1 MTIRNGQAYRDALRD
16 GRAVHI
22 DGERVTDVTA
32 HPAFRNAVA
41 SYAAMYDFQADPA
54 QRDLMTVPLDD
65 GRRVNRA
72 WVLPRSHRELVERRK
87 AIEAWSAL
95 SFGFL
100 GRSPDH
106 VASTLGGMMMRLD
119 VLARGGKERAEAFA
133 AYFERARREDLFVTY
148 VIQNPQADKSGS
160 AADQPRDVV
169 LHVER
174 EDDAGIFVRGAK
186 MLGTSSIMSDEILV
200 GHIQPLSPGEEDYAL
215 SFAIPVGTEGLKL
228 LSRRSYERAASSAF
242 DYPLSSNFDENDAVV
257 WFDGVH
263 VPWERVFVYRDT
275 DLARAQWH
283 DTPAH
288 IFQNYQSQIRLSV
301 KMRFLVALARRVAE
315 TNGADRIPQVRGT
328 LGRLAAMA
336 GLVEGMVAGMEAE
349 GREVAGHVVPSAS
362 LLYSAQTLTQELY
375 PQAIGLIRDLAG
387 GGVVMLPSSERD
399 LEDPDI
405 RRMVEETQA
414 SPATDALGR
423 IALMKL
429 AWDAIGS
436 EFASRH
442 TQYEM
447 FYGGASYVNHA
458 HMWRCHDWASG
469 S

>member
-1 MTIRNGQAYRDALRD
+1 
-16 GRAVHI
+16 
-22 DGERVTDVTA
+22 
-32 HPAFRNAVA
+32 
-41 SYAAMYDFQADPA
+41 
-54 QRDLMTVPLDD
+54 
-65 GRRVNRA
+65 
-72 WVLPRSHRELVERRK
+72 
-87 AIEAWSAL
+87 
-95 SFGFL
+95 
-100 GRSPDH
+100 
-106 VASTLGGMMMRLD
+106 
-119 VLARGGKERAEAFA
+119 
-133 AYFERARREDLFVTY
+133 
-148 VIQNPQADKSGS
+148 
-160 AADQPRDVV
+160 
-169 LHVER
+169 
-174 EDDAGIFVRGAK
+174 
-186 MLGTSSIMSDEILV
+186 
-200 GHIQPLSPGEEDYAL
+200 
-215 SFAIPVGTEGLKL
+215 
-228 LSRRSYERAASSAF
+228 AF

-429 AWDAIGS
+429 AWDAI
-436 EFASRH
+436 
-442 TQYEM
+442 
-447 FYGGASYVNHA
+447 
-458 HMWRCHDWASG
+458 
-469 S
+469 